1 MPGILVGLR
10 TALGQA
16 WMAVVAAEIFGVPGL
31 GNRMIEASSLLATD
45 IVVVYMLTMAALYGI
60 LDSLFLAAQNWLLRW
75 KA

>member
-1 MPGILVGLR
+1 
-10 TALGQA
+10 
-16 WMAVVAAEIFGVPGL
+16 MAVVAAEIFGVPGL

>member
-1 MPGILVGLR
+1 
-10 TALGQA
+10 
-16 WMAVVAAEIFGVPGL
+16 
-31 GNRMIEASSLLATD
+31 LLATD